1 MPAPYDKTILPQAI
15 NSMRIKTMTIEQIEN
30 LLNKSLLVNKDAIPY
45 YFDTNDRSLYV
56 SYTKNSKIY
65 RATYYD
71 DEYEVFDLHQ
81 NPYLVNIR
89 IDLLGINKKPRKLYK
104 KTTAYIYSNKSCF
117 RAEASTGIKEIGEY
131 QKTNDL
137 ANDFIGEIQKLY
149 NTKPAEIAKLLKE
162 LPHIIENT
170 ETIKVKI

>member
-1 MPAPYDKTILPQAI
+1 M
-15 NSMRIKTMTIEQIEN
+15 MTIEQIEN
-30 LLNKSLLVNKDAIPY
+30 LLDKSLLVDREAIPY
-45 YFDTNDRSLYV
+45 YYDNNERSLYV

-71 DEYEVFDLHQ
+71 DEYEVFDLHK

-104 KTTAYIYSNKSCF
+104 RTTAFIYSTKSCF
-117 RAEASTGIKEIGEY
+117 RAEASTGIKELGEY
-131 QKTNDL
+131 QNTNDL
-137 ANDFIGEIQKLY
+137 ATDFIGEIQKLQ
-149 NTKPAEIAKLLKE
+149 NSKPAEIAKLIKE